1 MKDTRITNYVVMLI
15 LLALLFNQGMVGSGY
30 GSNLKP
36 ASIPTSAYWLPKQP
50 LLCSST
56 GADQAKAFSALE
68 KGPLSFIENRGQ
80 VDQRVAYY
88 LQGRDTTIYFTRQ
101 GLT

>member
-1 MKDTRITNYVVMLI
+1 MKDTRITNCVVVLI

-30 GSNLKP
+30 GSILKP

-68 KGPLSFIENRGQ
+68 KGPLSFIERSEEHTSE
-80 VDQRVAYY
+80 
-88 LQGRDTTIYFTRQ
+88 LQSRLHLVCRLLLEKKKNDN
-101 GLT
+101 